1 MKRFIIIV
9 GVVLVTGWLSG
20 CQKFLEIPLPTT
32 AIAGSGA
39 YTTDKSSAA
48 VLNDQFATLAN
59 GSVLDGRGITLQ
71 TALYTDELKCIDPA
85 AITEN
90 IFYSNNVQASNTG
103 AIWTTLYKQI
113 YACNL
118 ALEGISG
125 SQTLNYKNQWLG
137 EAYFLRGLLHFYAA
151 SLYGDAPISLSSSY
165 KTNNALSRSPAN
177 DVYKQVVKDL
187 LQAQTLLSAEYK
199 GANGL
204 VTTNRGRPNKA
215 AATALL
221 ARVYLYLGEWENAE
235 LQSSTIIA
243 DPAYILPQPDLA
255 FLAASKE
262 TIWGLIPS
270 TIGSQFAKDY
280 TVYNNGTPATVA
292 SFPFNGVSTAIS
304 ADLLITFEAGDAR
317 FTSWTRAVSSTSATP
332 ITYRFPNKYKVN
344 TTGAEYL
351 AVFRL
356 AEQLLIRAEARA
368 QLNKITGANSA
379 KADLDAVRT
388 RASLTGTT
396 AASKDD
402 MLAAIAKERR
412 TELFTEGGHRLLDL
426 RRTNKLEVLMLTV
439 APQKGGTWQTFK
451 QWWPIPTA
459 DVFANPNLIQTPGYQ

>member
-1 MKRFIIIV
+1 MKRFIIVGIV
-9 GVVLVTGWLSG
+9 LATTWLSG
-20 CQKFLEIPLPTT
+20 CQKFLEIPLPTD

-39 YTTDKSSAA
+39 YTTDRSSSA
-48 VLNDQFATLAN
+48 VLNDQFAALAN
-59 GSVLDGRGITLQ
+59 GSVLDGRGISFQ

-85 AITEN
+85 ALTEQ
-90 IFYSNNVQASNTG
+90 IFYTNNVQAKNTG
-103 AIWTTLYKQI
+103 GMWTTLYKQI
-113 YACNL
+113 YASNL

-125 SQTLNYKNQWLG
+125 SQTLNYKDQWLG
-137 EAYFLRGLLHFYAA
+137 EAYFLRGLLHFYVA

-165 KTNNALSRSPAN
+165 KANNALSRSPAN

-187 LQAQTLLSAEYK
+187 LQAQTLLSVEYK
-199 GANGL
+199 GGDGL
-204 VTTNRGRPNKA
+204 VASNRGRPNKA

-221 ARVYLYLGEWENAE
+221 ARVYLYLGDWANAE
-235 LQSSTIIA
+235 LQASTIIA

-270 TIGSQFAKDY
+270 AAGATFTKDFS
-280 TVYNNGTPATVA
+280 TYNNGMPATVA
-292 SFPFNGVSTAIS
+292 LFPSNGVNTSIS
-304 ADLLITFEAGDAR
+304 ADLVNTFEAGDAR
-317 FTSWTRAVSSTSATP
+317 FTSWTRAVSSTSGTP

-344 TTGAEYL
+344 TSGAEYL
-351 AVFRL
+351 SVFRL

-368 QLNKITGANSA
+368 QLGKITGANSA

-388 RASLTGTT
+388 RAALTGT
-396 AASKDD
+396 AAATKED
-402 MLAAIAKERR
+402 MLTAIDKERR
-412 TELFTEGGHRLLDL
+412 VELFTEGGHRMLDL
-426 RRTNKLEVLMLTV
+426 RRRSRLETLMLTV
-439 APQKGGTWQTFK
+439 APQKGGTWETYK

>member
-1 MKRFIIIV
+1 MKRLIIV
-9 GVVLVTGWLSG
+9 GIVIGTGWLSG

-39 YTTDKSSAA
+39 YTTDRSSSA
-48 VLNDQFATLAN
+48 VLNDQFAALAN
-59 GSVLDGRGITLQ
+59 GSVLDGRGIAFQ
-71 TALYTDELKCIDPA
+71 TALYTDELKCIDPTA
-85 AITEN
+85 QTEN
-90 IFYSNNVQASNTG
+90 LFYSNNVQANNTG
-103 AIWTTLYKQI
+103 PMWSTLYKQI

-137 EAYFLRGLLHFYAA
+137 EAYFLRGLLHFYVA

-165 KTNNALSRSPAN
+165 TTNNALSRSPVN

-187 LQAQTLLSAEYK
+187 LQAQTLLTAEYK
-199 GANGL
+199 GGDGL

-235 LQSSTIIA
+235 LQSTTIIA
-243 DPAYILPQPDLA
+243 DPAYVLPQPDLA

-262 TIWGLIPS
+262 TIFGLMPS
-270 TIGSQFAKDY
+270 TPGFQFAKDFA
-280 TVYNNGTPATVA
+280 TYNNGMPATVTL
-292 SFPFNGVSTAIS
+292 FPANGVNTVIS
-304 ADLLITFEAGDAR
+304 ADLLNTFEAGDAR
-317 FTSWTRAVSSTSATP
+317 FTSWTRAVSSTSGTP

-351 AVFRL
+351 SVFRL

-368 QLNKITGANSA
+368 QLNKVTGA

-388 RASLTGTT
+388 RAALTGTT
-396 AASKDD
+396 AATKED
-402 MLAAIAKERR
+402 MLIAIDKERR
-412 TELFTEGGHRLLDL
+412 VELFTEGGHRMLDL
-426 RRTNKLEVLMLTV
+426 RRRNKLDALMLTV
-439 APQKGGTWQTFK
+439 APQKGGAWQTFK

>member
-1 MKRFIIIV
+1 MKRLIIV
-9 GVVLVTGWLSG
+9 GIVLVTAGLSG
-20 CQKFLEIPLPTT
+20 CGKFLEIPLPTT

-59 GSVLDGRGITLQ
+59 GSVFDGRGISFQ
-71 TALYTDELKCIDPA
+71 TALYTDELKCIEPTA
-85 AITEN
+85 LTEN

-103 AIWTTLYKQI
+103 AMWTTLYKQI
-113 YACNL
+113 YAANL

-125 SQTLNYKNQWLG
+125 SQTLNYKDQWLG
-137 EAYFLRGLLHFYAA
+137 EAYFLRGLLYFYVA
-151 SLYGDAPISLSSSY
+151 SLYGDAPISTTSFY
-165 KTNNALSRSPAN
+165 KTNNALSRSPQN

-187 LQAQTLLSAEYK
+187 LEAQKLLSVEYK

-204 VTTNRGRPNKA
+204 VATNRGRPNKA

-235 LQSSTIIA
+235 LQSTTIIA
-243 DPAYILPQPDLA
+243 DPAYMLPQPDLA

-270 TIGSQFAKDY
+270 VIGFQFVRDY
-280 TVYNNGTPATVA
+280 AAYNNGTPATVA
-292 SFPFNGVSTAIS
+292 LFPFNGVNTVLTT
-304 ADLLITFEAGDAR
+304 DLLNAFEAGDAR
-317 FTSWTRAVSSTSATP
+317 FTSWTREVSSTSGTP

-351 AVFRL
+351 TVFRL

-368 QLNKITGANSA
+368 QLNKITGTNSA

-388 RASLTGTT
+388 RAALTGTT
-396 AASKDD
+396 ATTKDD

-412 TELFTEGGHRLLDL
+412 IEFFTEGGHRMLDL
-426 RRTNKLEVLMLTV
+426 RRTNKLEALMLTV
-439 APQKGGTWQTFK
+439 APQKGGVWQTFK